1 MASMSA
7 FSFSILPA
15 MLSGPTAFLGLM
27 LLMRFSMPF
36 LEIEMF
42 FMIGC
47 VLGPL
52 SGISVFAS
60 DEKAEW
66 NWLGA
71 DLTCYQTTNLV
82 EIRIPKKFSICS

>member
-1 MASMSA
+1 MSEQMSA

-15 MLSGPTAFLGLM
+15 MLSGPTAFRGLM
-27 LLMRFSMPF
+27 LLMSFSMPF

-52 SGISVFAS
+52 NHTNVTPVKGRQTPPSKLQANIS
-60 DEKAEW
+60 
-66 NWLGA
+66 
-71 DLTCYQTTNLV
+71 NLY
-82 EIRIPKKFSICS
+82 FL